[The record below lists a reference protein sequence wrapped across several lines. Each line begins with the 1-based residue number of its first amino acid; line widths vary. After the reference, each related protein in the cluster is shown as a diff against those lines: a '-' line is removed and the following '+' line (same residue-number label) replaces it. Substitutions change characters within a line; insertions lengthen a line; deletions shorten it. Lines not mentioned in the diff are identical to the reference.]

1 MGWGCLVTQRCSP
14 GHPSTGR
21 PGRRLPAPF
30 IAGGVGLQS
39 VNRDRVQISYGSAGW
54 LRRCGLVRAR
64 RCDGG
69 WRLRALLKAGLCPQG
84 DDAGATALHLVCS
97 SSGKRDAGVS
107 LAAGAE
113 STQQSTARPGGSGR
127 GVVASSL
134 VVAQCAAFVA
144 TEHVHLSNNP
154 LKLTVRGRS
163 TPESRSR
170 SRTAA

>member
-14 GHPSTGR
+14 GHTSTGR

-30 IAGGVGLQS
+30 IAAGVGLRS
-39 VNRDRVQISYGSAGW
+39 VIHERVQVSCGFAGGS
-54 LRRCGLVRAR
+54 RRRGLVCAR
-64 RCDGG
+64 RCEVC
-69 WRLRALLKAGLCPQG
+69 WRLRALVKAGLSPQG
-84 DDAGATALHLVCS
+84 DDAGTTAFHLLCS
-97 SSGKRDAGVS
+97 HSGKRDAGVS
-107 LAAGAE
+107 LAPGAE

-127 GVVASSL
+127 GGVTCSSL
-134 VVAQCAAFVA
+134 GGQLGALLTF
-144 TEHVHLSNNP
+144 EHVHLSNNP

>member
-1 MGWGCLVTQRCSP
+1 MGLGCVVSERFSP
-14 GHPSTGR
+14 GDTSTGR

-39 VNRDRVQISYGSAGW
+39 VNRDRVQVSCGFAGGS
-54 LRRCGLVRAR
+54 RRRGLVRAQ
-64 RCDGG
+64 RCEVG
-69 WRLRALLKAGLCPQG
+69 WRLRALVKAGHCPQG
-84 DDAGATALHLVCS
+84 DDAGANAHHLLCS

-107 LAAGAE
+107 LAPRAE

-127 GVVASSL
+127 GGVTWSSL
-134 VVAQCAAFVA
+134 GGQPAALLTF
-144 TEHVHLSNNP
+144 EHVHLSNNR
-154 LKLTVRGRS
+154 LKLTVRGRP